1 MVSFERV
8 AKAVLDFLLKA
19 AVREILFTFI
29 KLSNANIKMI
39 LKLLLKIIRNK
50 KCLQIKNLLE
60 PVAYI

>member
-19 AVREILFTFI
+19 AVREIFTFI